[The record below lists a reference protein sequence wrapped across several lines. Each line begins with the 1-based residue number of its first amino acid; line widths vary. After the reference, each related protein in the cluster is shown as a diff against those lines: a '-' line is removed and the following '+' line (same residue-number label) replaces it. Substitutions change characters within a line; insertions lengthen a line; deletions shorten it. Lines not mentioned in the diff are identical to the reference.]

1 MNSRRTP
8 TSAVT
13 RTLIHGPHPTPLLH
27 GATPTKITLFHIK
40 HTHTHTH
47 SLSLSLS
54 LSLLSLFSLHST
66 WSNLCRNKNS
76 RRHTYRAFSS
86 SLTSIQPRLQQQQGW
101 RHGQTVCP
109 ELPLSVCL
117 SLYLHTKNL
126 KCNNTNK
133 DAAVPSGY
141 FWVSDP
147 GSLSSSAWASREN
160 LDANLV
166 DATAAAATTTQI
178 LLILLML
185 LQQIEWW
192 CNGAYKFIEHFI

>member
-1 MNSRRTP
+1 MHEFSSNSNLRCHSHAYPWTASHASPSRCYTHEDH
-8 TSAVT
+8 TISYKT
-13 RTLIHGPHPTPLLH
+13 
-27 GATPTKITLFHIK
+27 
-40 HTHTHTH
+40 HTHTHT
-47 SLSLSLS
+47 LSLSLS

-66 WSNLCRNKNS
+66 RSNLCRNKNS

-147 GSLSSSAWASREN
+147 GSLSSSA
-160 LDANLV
+160 
-166 DATAAAATTTQI
+166 
-178 LLILLML
+178 
-185 LQQIEWW
+185 
-192 CNGAYKFIEHFI
+192 